1 MERGWVSTRDGG
13 DFVVVRK
20 LAARIGLAGLS
31 ALMVLGGGFGAVGP
45 AVVTATGATGGAG
58 PPPPHPNV

>member
-1 MERGWVSTRDGG
+1 M
-13 DFVVVRK
+13 VVRK